1 MIPPDCHL
9 AHLQLLRGKLGS
21 QHNIPCTIWIIVELM
36 NECIMDSESNSPKIS
51 TVGSRPLLSTLAAY
65 RKVSLVL

>member
-9 AHLQLLRGKLGS
+9 AHLQLLGGELGS
-21 QHNIPCTIWIIVELM
+21 QHNVACTIWIIVELM
-36 NECIMDSESNSPKIS
+36 NECLMDLESNSPKIS

>member
-9 AHLQLLRGKLGS
+9 THLQLLGGELRS
-21 QHNIPCTIWIIVELM
+21 QNNVACTIWVIEELM
-36 NECIMDSESNSPKIS
+36 NECLMDSESNSPKIS

>member
-1 MIPPDCHL
+1 MNLPDCHL
-9 AHLQLLRGKLGS
+9 THLQLLGGELGS
-21 QHNIPCTIWIIVELM
+21 QHNVACTIWVIVELM
-36 NECIMDSESNSPKIS
+36 NECLMDSESNSPKIS

>member
-9 AHLQLLRGKLGS
+9 THLQLLGGELGS
-21 QHNIPCTIWIIVELM
+21 QNNIPCTIWIIVMM
-36 NECIMDSESNSPKIS
+36 NECLMDSESNSPKIS